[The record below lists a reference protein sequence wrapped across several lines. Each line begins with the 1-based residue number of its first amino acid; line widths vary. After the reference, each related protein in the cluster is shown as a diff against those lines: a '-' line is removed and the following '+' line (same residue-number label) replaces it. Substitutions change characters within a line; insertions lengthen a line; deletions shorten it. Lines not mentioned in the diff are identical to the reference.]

1 MEPYSQVQLA
11 SVIGGKRRAKGTV
24 FIPPSF
30 QVGDFPSFGG
40 NRRRDG
46 EWVPNIHNKESA
58 DLETAMVAAVSK
70 GDC

>member
-11 SVIGGKRRAKGTV
+11 SAIGGKRRAKGTA

-30 QVGDFPSFGG
+30 QVGEFPCFGG

-46 EWVPNIHNKESA
+46 EYVPNIHHNSQ
-58 DLETAMVAAVSK
+58 LI
-70 GDC
+70 